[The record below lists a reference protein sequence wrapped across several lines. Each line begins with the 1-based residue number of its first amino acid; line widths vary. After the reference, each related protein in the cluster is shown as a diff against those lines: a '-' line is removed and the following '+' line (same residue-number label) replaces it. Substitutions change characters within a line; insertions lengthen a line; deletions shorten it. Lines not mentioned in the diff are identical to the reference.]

1 MLLYKYK
8 IKQITIKLMKIV
20 INLLKII
27 SLALVIS
34 LASHFSYGYLFD
46 GMKSSSMSEV
56 QNYSDNWNNN
66 KYKFK
71 KSNTI
76 ILSNVWVALST
87 NIWIKYKERKTQN
100 LYIWVPKIAKY
111 ISNKKFADKTNLDTH
126 MLKISEYYNVLRTD
140 IKWML
145 QSSYNRAEFLDSYID
160 QLKYR
165 YKWTIIDIQ
174 SLIKKKAELTKK
186 FKSSSEKIKKI
197 KIKIDKDFRDLN
209 YSQTNNNIKA
219 LLEARGDYNY
229 TKTHIIFTN
238 HYLKQY
244 ENLNNSNR
252 KLLNVLINN
261 KEALIRNSKVVI
273 PKTGIEVLRKLD
285 LIIDE
290 K

>member
-1 MLLYKYK
+1 
-8 IKQITIKLMKIV
+8 MKII
-20 INLLKII
+20 INILKIT
-27 SLALVIS
+27 SLALFLL

-46 GMKSSSMSEV
+46 DIKSSSMNEV
-56 QNYSDNWNNN
+56 QSISDNWNNN

-76 ILSNVWVALST
+76 ILSNVWVALTT

-100 LYIWVPKIAKY
+100 LYTSVPRIAKY
-111 ISNKKFADKTNLDTH
+111 ISNKKNANKTNLDTH

-140 IKWML
+140 IKGML

-174 SLIKKKAELTKK
+174 SLINKKAELIKD
-186 FKSSSEKIKKI
+186 FESSSKKIQKI
-197 KIKIDKDFRDLN
+197 KIKIDKDFRGLD
-209 YSQTNNNIKA
+209 YSQTNDNIKV
-219 LLEARGDYNY
+219 LLEARADNNY
-229 TKTHIIFTN
+229 AKTHIIFTN
-238 HYLKQY
+238 QYLKQY
-244 ENLNNSNR
+244 ESLNNSNS

-273 PKTGIEVLRKLD
+273 PKTGVEVLRKLN